1 MARAYE
7 ISVWKPHSGKRAEFL
22 KRMKEWKEVSLR
34 AGVSSYE
41 ILNGT
46 AGKDV
51 NHIVIIQGFKGLADN
66 GAVNETFFG
75 NAEVA
80 ELWKKWQHDLI
91 ADLVSHDL
99 YEEEA

>member
-1 MARAYE
+1 MARAFE
-7 ISVWKPHSGKRAEFL
+7 ISVWKPHPGKRAECL

-41 ILNGT
+41 ILSGT

-66 GAVNETFFG
+66 GAVNETFFS

-80 ELWKKWQHDLI
+80 ELWKKWQHDVI

>member
-1 MARAYE
+1 
-7 ISVWKPHSGKRAEFL
+7 
-22 KRMKEWKEVSLR
+22 MKEWKEVSLK

-41 ILNGT
+41 ILNGA

-66 GAVNETFFG
+66 GAVNEAFFG
-75 NAEVA
+75 HAEVA
-80 ELWKKWQHDLI
+80 ELWKKWQHEVI

>member
-1 MARAYE
+1 MARAFE
-7 ISVWKPHSGKRAEFL
+7 ISVWKPHPGRRAECL

-80 ELWKKWQHDLI
+80 ELWKKWQHDVI

>member
-1 MARAYE
+1 
-7 ISVWKPHSGKRAEFL
+7 
-22 KRMKEWKEVSLR
+22 MKEWKEVSLR

-80 ELWKKWQHDLI
+80 ELWKKWQHDVI

>member
-1 MARAYE
+1 MARAFE
-7 ISVWKPHSGKRAEFL
+7 ISVWKPHPGKRAECL

-80 ELWKKWQHDLI
+80 ELWKKWQYDVI